1 MQIAQVKEKIFKH
14 KNEEKE
20 WEPTLQKLIYSG
32 KRIDQLHLCAHVA
45 DLKFRQ
51 DPYGRQDR
59 RVLQGRREGIHSVHA
74 CQGTHTSFLHAT
86 RYFLRANIL

>member
-32 KRIDQLHLCAHVA
+32 KWIDQLHLCAHVA

-51 DPYGRQDR
+51 DPSG
-59 RVLQGRREGIHSVHA
+59 
-74 CQGTHTSFLHAT
+74 
-86 RYFLRANIL
+86 